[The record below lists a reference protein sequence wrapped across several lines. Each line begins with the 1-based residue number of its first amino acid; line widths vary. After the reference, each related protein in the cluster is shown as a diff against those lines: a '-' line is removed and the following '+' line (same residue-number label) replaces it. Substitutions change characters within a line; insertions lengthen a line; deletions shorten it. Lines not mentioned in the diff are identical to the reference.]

1 MIACTSIGTLF
12 TESTMKNERWRWL
25 NVGLLLMAA
34 CAVNGPIETET
45 ATQTEQRPTA
55 APIKGGSPAYDYP
68 EAIFMNKKGQGFC
81 SGSLIAPKLV
91 LTAGHCVTNFQQ
103 VEVVAPYASPPQTAT
118 GYKAAVFD
126 YTDTSDSVN
135 PNQHDVGVVFLS
147 QPIQLSHYLQLDP
160 QAVTIG
166 QTKGHNI
173 GRINNGQLSYTD
185 VFVGPLVKLLDGGDM
200 GYPFA
205 YYSNDITEPG
215 DSGGPVVIP
224 SAPPR
229 KVIAVC
235 SGGGQGT
242 QLMAR
247 LDLVH
252 GWLQQQLA
260 EAGGG
265 GSGAGGSSASST
277 GASGSSSVT
286 ATGVGGSGPSTSS
299 VSVGTSAA
307 SGCNSC
313 SGGGTTTCHD
323 VCVEGPPMSPGCE
336 PCVGTVCYFDPYC
349 CQVAWDAQCVGESQH
364 ICGACGP

>member
-1 MIACTSIGTLF
+1 
-12 TESTMKNERWRWL
+12 MKNERWRWL
-25 NVGLLLMAA
+25 SVGLLLMAA
-34 CAVNGPIETET
+34 CTVNGPIETET

-68 EAIFMNKKGQGFC
+68 EAVFMNKKGQGFC
-81 SGSLIAPKLV
+81 SGSLIAPTLV
-91 LTAGHCVTNFQQ
+91 LTAGHCVANFQQ

-166 QTKGHNI
+166 QTKAHNI

-185 VFVGPLVKLLDGGDM
+185 VFVGPLVKLLDGSDI

-205 YYSNDITEPG
+205 YHSNDITESG

-229 KVIAVC
+229 NVVAVC
-235 SGGGQGT
+235 SGGGKGT
-242 QLMAR
+242 QIMAR

-252 GWLQQQLA
+252 DWLQQQLA

-265 GSGAGGSSASST
+265 GSGAGGSGASST
-277 GASGSSSVT
+277 GVGGSSSVT
-286 ATGVGGSGPSTSS
+286 ATGVGGSGPSASS

-313 SGGGTTTCHD
+313 SGGGTTACHD

-349 CQVAWDAQCVGESQH
+349 CHVAWDTQCVDESH
-364 ICGACGP
+364 YACGACGP